1 MRQDNSNQ
9 LRPDIDIYY
18 FSLDVSSSE
27 RTRLFQFLDE
37 SERQRAARYRFDKHR
52 HRFICG
58 RGSIREILA
67 GRAKCQ
73 PQSIRFEVNEFGKP
87 SIHEPGFSSHIQFNA
102 SSSEML
108 GAIAISTSHSLGFDI
123 EQIKPDKGQE
133 FELIVKNEFTSDEY
147 KWYEKQTFAKRDKA
161 FYTLWT
167 CKEAYLKAL
176 GIGLNGGLNSFSID
190 LSGDRAVV
198 KYTNLES
205 SQESS
210 LFLYPVDTDEEVAAC
225 LAVAAENC
233 QIQICRW

>member
-1 MRQDNSNQ
+1 MSHSKAS
-9 LRPDIDIYY
+9 DIDIVY
-18 FSLDVSSSE
+18 FPLDLDDKKRQSLYKLLSN
-27 RTRLFQFLDE
+27 DE
-37 SERQRAARYRFDKHR
+37 KQRAARYRFDKHR

-87 SIHEPGFSSHIQFNA
+87 SIHEPYYSRYIQFNA
-102 SSSEML
+102 SSSERL
-108 GAIAISTSHSLGFDI
+108 GAIAISSGHSLGFDI
-123 EQIKPDKGQE
+123 EQIKPDNGQDY
-133 FELIVKNEFTSDEY
+133 ELIVKNEFTSDEY
-147 KWYEKQTFAKRDKA
+147 QWYEKQSAAKQDKA

-190 LSGDRAVV
+190 LHEDRAVV

-205 SQESS
+205 SHESS
-210 LFLYPVDTDEEVAAC
+210 LFLYLIDTDEDVAAC
-225 LAVAAENC
+225 LAVATENC
-233 QIQICRW
+233 QIQTYHWWL

>member
-1 MRQDNSNQ
+1 MVSTSKENN
-9 LRPDIDIYY
+9 IDIVY
-18 FSLDVSSSE
+18 FPLDLDDKKRQSLYELLSD
-27 RTRLFQFLDE
+27 DE
-37 SERQRAARYRFDKHR
+37 KQRVARYRFDKHR

-67 GRAKCQ
+67 DRAKCQ

-190 LSGDRAVV
+190 LHANRAVV

-205 SQESS
+205 SHVSS

-225 LAVAAENC
+225 LAVATKNC
-233 QIQICRW
+233 QIQACRW